1 MIYTWQ
7 VGQSHFGNRESLFWV
22 HVRSNAVSPF
32 VFWKTMVDSR
42 IITRSRP
49 SITNLGHASF
59 RSTWHHI
66 SAALYYHLPGQ
77 PSTTVQR
84 KRTQKKQVVPSDSFS
99 TIQTLKGQPHMFEV
113 PPKNPRWV
121 PPDFPGV
128 NGHFRYQFIGGTYH
142 RFPNRRIPQH
152 LHPVALSGTIV
163 PATAHGSAQLK
174 SAFCNWNRCWKTIG
188 IINNGCWKVFLSR
201 TLNGKPGKY
210 ETWWA
215 AGALLAISWPG
226 APCAHVGAY
235 GHWSRWQWKMQ
246 WLCDKRLFGHGW
258 SYRTRWWTLM
268 HQTRTCIQD
277 SDLKYLSMPKQWIFT
292 HLAMFVDL

>member
-49 SITNLGHASF
+49 SSTNLGHASF
-59 RSTWHHI
+59 RSTWHQHQRCPLLSSTRATI
-66 SAALYYHLPGQ
+66 YH
-77 PSTTVQR
+77 R
-84 KRTQKKQVVPSDSFS
+84 AKKEDPKKTGCSIWHDSFS

-163 PATAHGSAQLK
+163 PSHGSWFCAAEIGVLQLK
-174 SAFCNWNRCWKTIG
+174 SVLENYRNHKQWMLKGFSFKNPQWQT
-188 IINNGCWKVFLSR
+188 WKVRNLVGCR
-201 TLNGKPGKY
+201 CT
-210 ETWWA
+210 
-215 AGALLAISWPG
+215 
-226 APCAHVGAY
+226 PCN
-235 GHWSRWQWKMQ
+235 
-246 WLCDKRLFGHGW
+246 
-258 SYRTRWWTLM
+258 
-268 HQTRTCIQD
+268 
-277 SDLKYLSMPKQWIFT
+277 
-292 HLAMFVDL
+292 